1 MKKSKLFIVM
11 SVILLSASLVFA
23 GGSAEDESKIVIE
36 YWSSWNATE
45 AQAYVMEAAA
55 EEYMD
60 LHPNVEINFTFNGR
74 DNRFLVPSAI
84 QAGTKITVMDAAAD
98 NIAAHWSDYICSLE
112 EYYDEVYPTTDG
124 KKFSEVLLPSMVKLS
139 ADLFDGKRSFI
150 PFIPQAFM
158 IFCNKGLLEEC
169 GITEYPTTWEELMEV
184 CETIK
189 QAGYIPVTSDSAYN
203 TAWFGYYIMR
213 LVGHDRALELMSN
226 QSAWD
231 APEVLEAAKAIEY
244 MATQGYFDPQIASN
258 QYPTGQQ
265 NMVINE
271 NIAMYIN
278 GTWLPNELYNSTPED
293 FVWGQFAFPTVPNG
307 VDDQSA
313 GCYSTYGMAI
323 NKDATPEEK
332 QAAFEFGVLL
342 TTKYDQDFADE
353 AHIVPVNIDSEW
365 PEELSEAKEIVMNYT
380 TRYLGQPLV
389 VDTSSY
395 QIVLDACRQLMGG
408 MITAEEFIT
417 MAKNF

>member
-1 MKKSKLFIVM
+1 MKKSRFLFVLTIM
-11 SVILLSASLVFA
+11 MLAASLIFA
-23 GGSAEDESKIVIE
+23 GGSSEDESKIVIE

-45 AQAYVMEAAA
+45 AQAYVMEDAAK
-55 EEYMD
+55 EYME
-60 LHPNVEINFTFNGR
+60 LNPNVEINFTFNGR

-84 QAGTKITVMDAAAD
+84 QAGTKITAMDANSD
-98 NIAAHWSDYICSLE
+98 NIKAQWSNYICSLE
-112 EYYDEVYPTTDG
+112 EYYDQVYPTTDG
-124 KKFSEVLLPSMVKLS
+124 KKFSEVLLPSVVKLS
-139 ADLFDGKRSFI
+139 ADSFGGERSFI
-150 PFIPQAFM
+150 PFVPQAFM
-158 IFCNKGLLEEC
+158 
-169 GITEYPTTWEELMEV
+169 LMDA

-189 QAGYIPVTSDSAYN
+189 EAGYIPVTSDSAYN
-203 TAWFGYYIMR
+203 TAWFGYYIIR
-213 LVGHDRALELMSN
+213 RIGHDKAMELMSDP
-226 QSAWD
+226 SAWD

-244 MATQGYFDPQIASN
+244 MADQGYFDPQIASN

-307 VDDQSA
+307 VDDQTA
-313 GCYSTYGMAI
+313 GCYGTYGIAI

-332 QAAFEFGVLL
+332 KAAFEFGVLL
-342 TTKYDQDFADE
+342 TTKFDQAFADE
-353 AHIVPVNIDSEW
+353 AHIVPVNVNSVW
-365 PEELSEAKEIVMNYT
+365 PDNLSEAKDVMMKYT
-380 TRYLGQPLV
+380 TRYLAQPLV
-389 VDTSSY
+389 VDSSSY

-408 MITAEEFIT
+408 MVSAEEFVA